1 VKGTPGNGASR
12 ATPFDAMATSGIAVI
27 RKNECNALGVWTSEV
42 LSMKAMK
49 TLAALTIMLLY
60 SSILSAQDQKPA
72 NVAAAPPGVAL
83 FAYQGVSVG
92 KAANR
97 EKVESTL
104 SRACDRLEAPKF
116 WVDLESLTGDSEAI
130 VFSPFDSY
138 EQMEQTN
145 ADWTKFLAGHP
156 DLGRMQ
162 EEIKNLVGSERKIV
176 AVRRDDLGYLSEGI
190 DFSEARFIHV
200 LEVHVFPGHE
210 SDFAEAFKILADAYT
225 KIQAD
230 TPWVVYQVDVGTPA
244 PTFLVLRPMSELKQ
258 NDDLMASYG
267 NLIDA
272 EGEQGTETL
281 KRIARE
287 AYASTE
293 SNLYTVSPAM
303 SHVSKSFAAT
313 DPEYWLHAVPDTKSE
328 VKPDLKSGASRSK

>member
-1 VKGTPGNGASR
+1 MP
-12 ATPFDAMATSGIAVI
+12 PSGIAAI
-27 RKNECNALGVWTSEV
+27 RKNECNALGVWTSGV
-42 LSMKAMK
+42 FRMNAMK
-49 TLAALTIMLLY
+49 TFAALTIMILH

-116 WVDLESLTGDSEAI
+116 WVDLESLTGESEAI

-138 EQMEQTN
+138 EHMEQTN
-145 ADWTKFLAGHP
+145 AYWTKFLAGHP

-162 EEIKNLVGSERKIV
+162 EEIKSLIGSERKIV

-200 LEVHVFPGHE
+200 LEVHLFPGHE
-210 SDFAEAFKILADAYT
+210 SDFAEAFKILADAYA

-258 NDDLMASYG
+258 NDDLMASSG

-272 EGEQGTETL
+272 EGAQGTETL

-293 SNLYTVSPAM
+293 SNLYAVSPAM

-313 DPEYWLHAVPDTKSE
+313 DPAYWLHPAPETKSE
-328 VKPDLKSGASRSK
+328 VKPDPKADVNHSK